1 MADCEGVESYV
12 AATAIFGAVFGTACR
27 SETMEERNTQV
38 GERFGDNVERVRLL
52 NLGKR
57 GW

>member
-27 SETMEERNTQV
+27 SEAIEEIAHQRPVIIPRRIREKSEWRDVTM
-38 GERFGDNVERVRLL
+38 
-52 NLGKR
+52 
-57 GW
+57 